1 MLSRRSILALLAGLA
16 LPAYAQDSFKD
27 VERIVAIGDIH
38 GDYDQLVSVLRAAE
52 VIDKSNRWVG
62 GKTFLVQTG
71 DLLDRGADAKKVMD
85 LLIDLE
91 PQAKK
96 AGGRVLSLLGNHET
110 MNLYGDLRYVIPE
123 DFETFITGKMKP
135 SPGHPSGWAD
145 RKKAFETDGQYGK
158 WMRQKNAIV
167 KINDIVFLHGGISP
181 KYEKTSISTI
191 NNEVREELSNFDKLQ
206 GGMVQDPEGP
216 LWYRGLAQLPD
227 AALGTQL
234 EPALKTMGAQHIV
247 IGHSIQPAIMPR
259 AGGKVITIDVGMSK
273 VLGGPAA
280 ALIIENGK
288 FYALH
293 RGTRLE
299 LPLDNG
305 DVVAYLKSAA
315 ALDPQ
320 PSPIQSLIET
330 KARELVSK

>member
-206 GGMVQDPEGP
+206 
-216 LWYRGLAQLPD
+216 
-227 AALGTQL
+227 
-234 EPALKTMGAQHIV
+234 
-247 IGHSIQPAIMPR
+247 
-259 AGGKVITIDVGMSK
+259 
-273 VLGGPAA
+273 
-280 ALIIENGK
+280 
-288 FYALH
+288 
-293 RGTRLE
+293 
-299 LPLDNG
+299 
-305 DVVAYLKSAA
+305 
-315 ALDPQ
+315 
-320 PSPIQSLIET
+320 
-330 KARELVSK
+330 